1 MLRLLPK
8 QMPLKVLLPRQKRR
22 LQQLLLRQTPSQLSE
37 VDDDDNYE
45 IVDLDLH
52 RSYVRPKLI
61 KAKNLWD
68 DDQELPKHIT
78 DRLATIREKALQKYR
93 EVML

>member
-1 MLRLLPK
+1 
-8 QMPLKVLLPRQKRR
+8 MPLKVPLPRQKRH

-37 VDDDDNYE
+37 VDDDDNYG

-52 RSYVRPKLI
+52 RSYGRLKLI
-61 KAKNLWD
+61 HTNLWD
-68 DDQELPKHIT
+68 DDQELPEHIT
-78 DRLATIREKALQKYR
+78 KRLAEIRDKALQKYR